1 MGRYG
6 NAATI
11 AGLSTKTVTLVT
23 IAGMLIDADLT
34 HIGWFRHQPE
44 ALRAAMLAQMRPVSL
59 AAGQTA
65 YLEGDGD
72 TGLWLVRDGLLR
84 LELPVDEDRAALIG
98 LMPGGSVFGRS
109 RMGGAASRIVSARA
123 ARPTR
128 ALLLPDRAMERIAA
142 DHPQM
147 WRALAQVLHGQLDA
161 ALVALAQ
168 QLTLAPL
175 ARVAA
180 RLLQFA
186 QADAVPLAQADLG
199 ELTGLS
205 RKAVNAHLATLE
217 RLGLIARGYRRIIL
231 RDRAA
236 LMRHAR

>member
-1 MGRYG
+1 
-6 NAATI
+6 
-11 AGLSTKTVTLVT
+11 
-23 IAGMLIDADLT
+23 MLTDADLAS
-34 HIGWFRHQPE
+34 IGWFHHQPD
-44 ALRAAMLAQMRPVSL
+44 ALRAAMLAQLRPVTL

-65 YLEGDGD
+65 YLEGDED
-72 TGLWLVRDGLLR
+72 TGLWLIRDGLLR
-84 LELPVDEDRAALIG
+84 LELPVGEDRAALIG

-128 ALLLPDRAMERIAA
+128 ALLLSDRAMERIAA
-142 DHPQM
+142 DHPHM
-147 WRALAQVLHGQLDA
+147 WRALSEAVHGQLDA

-186 QADAVPLAQADLG
+186 QADAVPLGQADLG

-217 RLGLIARGYRRIIL
+217 RLGLIARGYRNVIVTKRL
-231 RDRAA
+231 E
-236 LMRHAR
+236 LMRYAR

>member
-1 MGRYG
+1 
-6 NAATI
+6 
-11 AGLSTKTVTLVT
+11 
-23 IAGMLIDADLT
+23 MLIDADLAA
-34 HIGWFRHQPE
+34 IGWFRHQPD
-44 ALRAAMLAQMRPVSL
+44 ALRAAMLAQLRPVTL

-65 YLEGDGD
+65 YLEGDED

-84 LELPVDEDRAALIG
+84 LELPIGEDRAALIG

-128 ALLLPDRAMERIAA
+128 ALLLSDRAMERIAA
-142 DHPQM
+142 DHPHM
-147 WRALAQVLHGQLDA
+147 WRALSEAVHGQLDA

-186 QADAVPLAQADLG
+186 QGDAVPLGQADLG

-217 RLGLIARGYRRIIL
+217 GQGLIARGYRNVTVTNRL
-231 RDRAA
+231 G
-236 LMRHAR
+236 LMRYAR

>member
-1 MGRYG
+1 
-6 NAATI
+6 
-11 AGLSTKTVTLVT
+11 
-23 IAGMLIDADLT
+23 MLTDADLAA
-34 HIGWFRHQPE
+34 IGWFRHQPD
-44 ALRAAMLAQMRPVSL
+44 ALRAAMLAQLRPVTL

-65 YLEGDGD
+65 YLEGDED

-84 LELPVDEDRAALIG
+84 LELPVGEDRAALIG

-128 ALLLPDRAMERIAA
+128 ALLLSDRAMERIAA
-142 DHPQM
+142 DHPHM
-147 WRALAQVLHGQLDA
+147 WRALSEAVHGQLDA

-180 RLLQFA
+180 RLLQFVQGA
-186 QADAVPLAQADLG
+186 AVPLGQADLG

-217 RLGLIARGYRRIIL
+217 AQGLIARGYRNVFVTNRPG
-231 RDRAA
+231 
-236 LMRHAR
+236 LMRYAR

>member
-1 MGRYG
+1 
-6 NAATI
+6 
-11 AGLSTKTVTLVT
+11 
-23 IAGMLIDADLT
+23 MLTDADLAP
-34 HIGWFRHQPE
+34 IGWFRHQPQ
-44 ALRAAMLAQMRPVSL
+44 ALRAAMLGQLRPVTL

-65 YLEGDGD
+65 YLEGDED
-72 TGLWLVRDGLLR
+72 TGLWLIRDGLLR
-84 LELPVDEDRAALIG
+84 LELPVGEDRAALIG

-128 ALLLPDRAMERIAA
+128 ALLLSDRAMERIAA
-142 DHPQM
+142 EHPHM
-147 WRALAQVLHGQLDA
+147 WRALSEAVHGQLDA

-186 QADAVPLAQADLG
+186 QGAAVPLAQADLG

-217 RLGLIARGYRRIIL
+217 AQGLIARGYRNVIVTNRPG
-231 RDRAA
+231 
-236 LMRHAR
+236 LMRYAR

>member
-1 MGRYG
+1 
-6 NAATI
+6 
-11 AGLSTKTVTLVT
+11 
-23 IAGMLIDADLT
+23 MLTDADLAP
-34 HIGWFRHQPE
+34 IGWFRHQP
-44 ALRAAMLAQMRPVSL
+44 AGLRAAMLAQMRAVTL

-65 YLEGDGD
+65 YLEGDED
-72 TGLWLVRDGLLR
+72 TGLWLIRDGLLR
-84 LELPVDEDRAALIG
+84 LELPVGEDRAALIG

-128 ALLLPDRAMERIAA
+128 ALLLSDRAMERIAA
-142 DHPQM
+142 EHPHM
-147 WRALAQVLHGQLDA
+147 WRALSEAVHGQLDA
-161 ALVALAQ
+161 ALLLLAQ

-186 QADAVPLAQADLG
+186 QGAAVPLAQADLG

-217 RLGLIARGYRRIIL
+217 AQGLISRGYRNVTVTNRPG
-231 RDRAA
+231 
-236 LMRHAR
+236 LMRYAR

>member
-1 MGRYG
+1 
-6 NAATI
+6 
-11 AGLSTKTVTLVT
+11 
-23 IAGMLIDADLT
+23 MLTDADLAP
-34 HIGWFRHQPE
+34 IGWFRHQPQ
-44 ALRAAMLAQMRPVSL
+44 ALRAAMLAQLRPVTL

-65 YLEGDGD
+65 YLEGDED
-72 TGLWLVRDGLLR
+72 TGLWLIRDGLLR
-84 LELPVDEDRAALIG
+84 LELPVGEDRAALIG

-128 ALLLPDRAMERIAA
+128 ALLLSDRAMERIAA
-142 DHPQM
+142 EHPHM
-147 WRALAQVLHGQLDA
+147 WRALSEAVHGQLDA

-186 QADAVPLAQADLG
+186 QGAAVPLAQADLG

-217 RLGLIARGYRRIIL
+217 QQGLIARGYRNVIVTNRPG
-231 RDRAA
+231 
-236 LMRHAR
+236 LMRYAR

>member
-1 MGRYG
+1 
-6 NAATI
+6 
-11 AGLSTKTVTLVT
+11 
-23 IAGMLIDADLT
+23 MLCDADLAP
-34 HIGWFRHQPE
+34 IAWFRHQPD
-44 ALRAAMLAQMRPVSL
+44 ALRAAMLAQLRAVTL

-65 YLEGDGD
+65 YLEGDED

-84 LELPVDEDRAALIG
+84 LELPVGNDRAALIG
-98 LMPGGSVFGRS
+98 LMPGGNVFGRS

-123 ARPTR
+123 VRATR
-128 ALLLPDRAMERIAA
+128 ALLLSDRAMERIAA
-142 DHPQM
+142 DHPHM
-147 WRALAQVLHGQLDA
+147 WRALSEAVHGQLDA

-186 QADAVPLAQADLG
+186 QGDAVPLGQADLG

-217 RLGLIARGYRRIIL
+217 GQGLIARGYRNVTVTNRL
-231 RDRAA
+231 G
-236 LMRHAR
+236 LMRYAR

>member
-1 MGRYG
+1 
-6 NAATI
+6 
-11 AGLSTKTVTLVT
+11 
-23 IAGMLIDADLT
+23 MLTDADLAP
-34 HIGWFRHQPE
+34 IGWFRHQPQ
-44 ALRAAMLAQMRPVSL
+44 ALRAAMLAHLRAVTL
-59 AAGQTA
+59 TAGQTA
-65 YLEGDGD
+65 YLEGDED
-72 TGLWLVRDGLLR
+72 TGLWLIRDGLLR
-84 LELPVDEDRAALIG
+84 LELPVGEDRAALIG

-128 ALLLPDRAMERIAA
+128 ALLLSDRAMERIAA
-142 DHPQM
+142 EHPHM
-147 WRALAQVLHGQLDA
+147 WRALSEAVHGQLDA

-175 ARVAA
+175 ARIAA

-186 QADAVPLAQADLG
+186 QGAAVPLGQADLG

-217 RLGLIARGYRRIIL
+217 AQGLIARGYRNVIVTNRPG
-231 RDRAA
+231 
-236 LMRHAR
+236 LMRYAR

>member
-1 MGRYG
+1 
-6 NAATI
+6 
-11 AGLSTKTVTLVT
+11 
-23 IAGMLIDADLT
+23 MLTDADLAP
-34 HIGWFRHQPE
+34 IGWFRHQPQ
-44 ALRAAMLAQMRPVSL
+44 ALRAAMLAQMRAVTL

-65 YLEGDGD
+65 YLEGDED
-72 TGLWLVRDGLLR
+72 TGLWLIRDGLLR
-84 LELPVDEDRAALIG
+84 LELPVGEDRAALIG

-128 ALLLPDRAMERIAA
+128 ALLLSDRAMERIAA
-142 DHPQM
+142 EHPHM
-147 WRALAQVLHGQLDA
+147 WRALSEAVHGQLDA

-175 ARVAA
+175 ARIAA

-186 QADAVPLAQADLG
+186 QGAAVPLAQADLG

-217 RLGLIARGYRRIIL
+217 AQGLIARGYRNVAVTNRPG
-231 RDRAA
+231 
-236 LMRHAR
+236 LMRYAR